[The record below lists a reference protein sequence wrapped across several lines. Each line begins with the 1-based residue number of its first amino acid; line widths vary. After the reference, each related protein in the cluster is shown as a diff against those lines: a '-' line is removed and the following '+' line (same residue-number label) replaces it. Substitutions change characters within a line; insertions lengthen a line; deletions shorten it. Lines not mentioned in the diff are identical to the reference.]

1 MITMAVA
8 AEDEGTLSLDDCS
21 VLHEKDS
28 GENERQGRSR
38 NSSAGWVSDKSENA
52 QRAHVVG

>member
-28 GENERQGRSR
+28 GENERQGGVEIAALDGYQIRAKMR
-38 NSSAGWVSDKSENA
+38 NEPT
-52 QRAHVVG
+52 